1 MSKVTS
7 IRLSD
12 ELADRLAHL
21 AAALD
26 RPRSWLIEQAVARY
40 VEQEAFEVAAISEA
54 LAAYRRGGASLH
66 PHDEVMARIEAK
78 IGPGT
83 DDARS
88 LA

>member
-12 ELADRLAHL
+12 ELADRLDQL
-21 AAALD
+21 AATLD

-40 VEQEAFEVAAISEA
+40 VEQEAFEIAAIGEA
-54 LAAYRRGGASLH
+54 LAAYRGGGAPLH
-66 PHDEVMARIEAK
+66 PHDAVMARIEAR
-78 IGPGT
+78 ISPGP
-83 DDARS
+83 DDARP